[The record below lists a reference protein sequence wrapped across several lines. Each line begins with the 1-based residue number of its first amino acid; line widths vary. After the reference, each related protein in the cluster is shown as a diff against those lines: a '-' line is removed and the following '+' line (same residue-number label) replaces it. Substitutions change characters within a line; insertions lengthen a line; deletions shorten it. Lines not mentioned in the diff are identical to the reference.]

1 MIEQIAYVA
10 LLSAPELASGAA
22 SVAGKMADTLV
33 ERVGN
38 RFAAG
43 VYDGLREKVSADACL
58 IGNALLGAMS
68 RPLGGLTDGLPE
80 TAARA
85 LSVALQTEGATL
97 SDIDELRILR
107 KLAADV
113 SDCRDTGPALQELK
127 RFYAEQTACSKK

>member
-38 RFAAG
+38 RFATG
-43 VYDGLREKVSADACL
+43 IYDGLRAKVSGDASL

-68 RPLGGLTDGLPE
+68 RPLGGLTEELPGM
-80 TAARA
+80 AARV
-85 LSVALQTEGATL
+85 LSGALQTEGATL
-97 SDIDELRILR
+97 ADIDELRMLR

-113 SDCRDTGPALQELK
+113 SDGRDTGPALQELK
-127 RFYAEQTACSKK
+127 RFYAEQPACSKK